1 MMVYK
6 NFAGIKIIRVKT
18 MLNLIWVTMVVVG
31 LLVGIATGRHEAIV
45 DSVLNSAKNSAAM
58 IIGLIGIYVF
68 WMGILNIAKESGM
81 VDALAQKM
89 RKGLK
94 FLFPDVPAKSEAA
107 GYISLNLVA
116 NILGMG
122 NAATP
127 FGLSA
132 MRELDKLNG
141 HKKIAS
147 NAMCMFLVINA
158 SSIQI
163 LPLTLIAIRSSY
175 GSANPAEI
183 VLPTLITTTV
193 NTLVAI
199 VTAKIMERRY

>member
-1 MMVYK
+1 
-6 NFAGIKIIRVKT
+6 

-31 LLVGIATGRHEAIV
+31 LLVGIATGRHEAMV
-45 DSVLNSAKNSAAM
+45 DAVLNSAKNSAAM

-68 WMGILNIAKESGM
+68 WMGILNIAKDSGV

-89 RKGLK
+89 RKWLK
-94 FLFPDVPAKSEAA
+94 FLFPDVPSKSEAA

-116 NILGMG
+116 NMLGMG

-141 HKKIAS
+141 YKKVAS

-163 LPLTLIAIRSSY
+163 LPLTLIAIRGAY
-175 GSANPAEI
+175 GSANPADI
-183 VLPTLITTTV
+183 VLPSLIATGVSTLA
-193 NTLVAI
+193 AI
-199 VTAKIMERRY
+199 LLARIMERRY

>member
-1 MMVYK
+1 
-6 NFAGIKIIRVKT
+6 
-18 MLNLIWVTMVVVG
+18 MLNMIWVVMVVVG
-31 LLVGIATGRHEAIV
+31 LLVGIGTGRHEAIV
-45 DSVLNSAKNSAAM
+45 DSILNSARNSASM

-68 WMGILNIAKESGM
+68 WMGILNIARESGM

-89 RKGLK
+89 RKWLK
-94 FLFPDVPAKSEAA
+94 FLFPDVPVKSEAA
-107 GYISLNLVA
+107 GFISLNLVA
-116 NILGMG
+116 NVLGMG

-163 LPLTLIAIRSSY
+163 LPMTLIAIRSSA

-183 VLPTLITTTV
+183 VLPTLITTAF

-199 VTAKIMERRY
+199 VAAKIMERRY